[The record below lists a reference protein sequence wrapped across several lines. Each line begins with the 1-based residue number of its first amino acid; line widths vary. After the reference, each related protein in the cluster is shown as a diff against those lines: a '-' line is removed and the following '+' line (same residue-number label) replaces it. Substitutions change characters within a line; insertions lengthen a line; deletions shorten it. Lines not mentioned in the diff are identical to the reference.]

1 MDTEHNMKLRQE
13 GADEKQNKAL
23 EAWENFVDNAWS
35 NATEEESVMLPVKS
49 MKFVANSQMDERR

>member
-1 MDTEHNMKLRQE
+1 MGYRVKKRGKSVSYTHL
-13 GADEKQNKAL
+13 AL

>member
-1 MDTEHNMKLRQE
+1 MKLRQE